1 MGFVIYFWSMGE
13 KKCPHCGNWSKWT
26 GDLNEACNSCGK
38 SLAGKDL
45 DYHLKRQ
52 KETKANDEKWI
63 FFIKETDS
71 PFARYSKIV
80 GNFFYTIYMAIITFL
95 VWLIAMMPG

>member
-1 MGFVIYFWSMGE
+1 MGE
-13 KKCPHCGNWSKWT
+13 KKFY
-26 GDLNEACNSCGK
+26 SCGK
-38 SLAGKDL
+38 WSSWSKQIYETCEHCDAPLGGKDL
-45 DYHLKRQ
+45 EYHLIRE
-52 KETKANDEKWI
+52 KETKANEEKWI

-71 PFARYSKIV
+71 PFVRNAKIV